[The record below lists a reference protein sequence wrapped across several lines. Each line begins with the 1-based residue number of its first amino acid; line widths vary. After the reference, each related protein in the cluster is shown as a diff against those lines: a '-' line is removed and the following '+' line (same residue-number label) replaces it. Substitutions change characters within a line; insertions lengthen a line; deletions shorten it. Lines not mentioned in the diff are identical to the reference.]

1 MIRNL
6 KVLMAA
12 AMALAAFSVLAQAA
26 QAAPKFTAP
35 GVGAAETTITL
46 QPDEAAATKTA
57 HHVFDI
63 TNEAKTAE
71 FSITCNELTGDGVVK
86 GESTESITITPHY
99 GKTNAKGEFETLC
112 NFGGQEVPFSTGA
125 CDFKFTAS
133 GLLHV
138 ETDTGLTGECKIGKN
153 PVSLSSAALQC
164 TLEIGAQTIE
174 GVKFHEGPE
183 RGNPKK
189 KTITLE
195 ANNLAFEYTAFGTGC
210 PYGVTKN
217 GLYTTGNTIVTG
229 SKKGSVAEPEMVG
242 IAWDKE

>member
-35 GVGAAETTITL
+35 GVGAAAETTITL
-46 QPDEAAATKTA
+46 QPDEAAGTKTA

-63 TNEAKTAE
+63 KGPPPTEE
-71 FSITCNELTGDGVVK
+71 VLSITCNELTGDGVVK
-86 GESTESITITPHY
+86 GESTESVTITPHY
-99 GKTNAKGEFETLC
+99 GKTNEKGVFETKC
-112 NFGGQEVPFSTGA
+112 NFAGQEVEVSTGA
-125 CDFKFTAS
+125 CDYNVTAS

-138 ETDTGLTGECKIGKN
+138 ETDKNLTGECKIGAN
-153 PVSLSSAALQC
+153 PIVFERLNC
-164 TLEIGAQTIE
+164 KVEVGAQTVE
-174 GVKFHEGPE
+174 GIKFHEGPE

-195 ANNLAFEYTAFGTGC
+195 ANNLVIKYKATGTLCPFGEQT
-210 PYGVTKN
+210 N
-217 GLYTTGNTIVTG
+217 GTYTTGNTIITG
-229 SKKGSVAEPEMVG
+229 SKKGSVAETEMVG